1 MRKFMTST
9 LGAILVLAVFTGT
22 ADAANFTNTSFGISI
37 DVDDALSKQP
47 LLRDI
52 QYFKSQDSSGS
63 LMIKRIHDLSIID
76 FLDELR
82 DVGYRDYR
90 DHVILDRAGEP
101 IEANIESGRGL
112 LIPVRGQIRGQPI
125 TGVVGA
131 YSGHDGQ
138 GFLVIGTAK
147 PQYWATWEPRMQTMF
162 NSVRFAEVDRKAMV
176 KEWED
181 RLKGKKLQFKRA
193 NVTGNAPAGMLY
205 GGATHRDYHLCS
217 DGTVMR
223 KSGSVGRVA
232 GPNMTVYGRSMNQGR
247 GTWQVIVSRG
257 LPHLIVRDGPEQELM
272 LEDDGDNF
280 LLNGKPYVIT
290 ASDLC
295 K

>member
-9 LGAILVLAVFTGT
+9 LGAILVLGVITAT

-52 QYFKSQDSSGS
+52 QYFKSEDSSGS
-63 LMIKRIHDLSIID
+63 LMIKRIHDLTIVD
-76 FLDELR
+76 FMEELR
-82 DVGYRDYR
+82 EVGYRDTR
-90 DHVILDRAGEP
+90 DSVILGMTGEP
-101 IEANIESGRGL
+101 IEAEIESGRGL
-112 LIPVRGQIRGQPI
+112 LIPVRGRIRGQQI

-147 PQYWATWEPRMQTMF
+147 PEYWAAWEPRMKTIF
-162 NSVRFAEVDRKAMV
+162 NSVRFAEVDRKAIV
-176 KEWED
+176 EEWED
-181 RLKGKKLQFKRA
+181 RLKGKKLQYKHA
-193 NVTGNAPAGMLY
+193 NVTGSPAAGAFY
-205 GGATHRDYHLCS
+205 GGAAQRDYNLCS

-223 KSGSVGRVA
+223 KSGSVGQVA
-232 GPNMTVYGRSMNQGR
+232 GQNMTVYSHSMNQSR
-247 GTWQVIVSRG
+247 GTWHVIVSEG
-257 LPHLIVRDGPEQELM
+257 APHLIVRDGREQKLM
-272 LEDDGDNF
+272 LEDEGDNF
-280 LLNGKPYVIT
+280 MLNGKRYIIT
-290 ASDLC
+290 ANDLC